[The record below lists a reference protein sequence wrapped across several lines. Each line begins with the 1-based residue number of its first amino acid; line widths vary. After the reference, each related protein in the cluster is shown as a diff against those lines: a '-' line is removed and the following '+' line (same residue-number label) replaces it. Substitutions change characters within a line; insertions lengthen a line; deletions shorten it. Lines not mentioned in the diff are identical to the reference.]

1 MSKSLTNHKKPLSMT
16 SQEIAQL
23 TGKRHGD
30 VIRDIQNMIVE
41 LYGLDKDDANLRHK
55 VKQYVTKV
63 EFDNRGYF
71 SLIELNEELTLTLTS
86 GYSVLQRNAII
97 KRWQELEAKNQLA
110 LPANYIEALECL
122 VISEKEKNR
131 LIQDNQKLVAQN
143 KETITNFNAAM
154 STVKN
159 MGDVLAYQ
167 ARVLEAR
174 NEDREDL
181 EKTYRSA

>member
-23 TGKRHGD
+23 TGKRHD
-30 VIRDIQNMIVE
+30 NVVRDIQNMVAE
-41 LYGLDKDDANLRHK
+41 LYGLAGDPSKLRNQL
-55 VKQYVTKV
+55 KQHVTKA
-63 EFDNRGYF
+63 EFDNRGYI